1 MTAISGASGM
11 IYAKRLL
18 EVLPSYYQ
26 QIYLCASDNA
36 LKVAK
41 HELNIST
48 IQGFLP
54 NDTSKFKIF
63 SPDDMFAPP
72 ASGSHKYDGIIIAP
86 CSMGMLGRIAAGVSD
101 DLITRA
107 VDVCIKERRKVI
119 LVVRESP
126 YSLIHLKNMT
136 KLTEAGAIILP
147 ASPAF
152 YNHPQNISDM
162 VDFIVDRIL
171 SSLGL
176 NSNLVKG
183 WGEDC

>member
-1 MTAISGASGM
+1 MAAISGASGM
-11 IYAKRLL
+11 VYAKRLL
-18 EVLPSYYQ
+18 EVLPKYYQ
-26 QIYLCASDNA
+26 QIYLSASDNA
-36 LKVAK
+36 LKIAE
-41 HELNIST
+41 HELNINS
-48 IQGFLP
+48 IQDLLP
-54 NDTSKFKIF
+54 KDSSAYNIF

-72 ASGSHKYDGIIIAP
+72 ASGSHNYDGIVVVP

-126 YSLIHLKNMT
+126 YSLIHLKNMMT
-136 KLTEAGAIILP
+136 LTQAGAIILP

-162 VDFIVDRIL
+162 VDFVVSRIIT
-171 SSLGL
+171 SLGFE
-176 NSNLVKG
+176 SEIIKG